1 MAGVTPDWFDQGDD
15 KYLRLIRAAY
25 LDSYNAVIDR
35 IGSRMKSE
43 LDGKDISRWA
53 TARLKAVRDAI
64 KDELNDLD
72 KQIAGITNESVDNI
86 QKQVGHLAAAS
97 GVGKSF
103 ETFLDRDIKAYV
115 YKGAFLRDFM
125 QSTNRNYTAELLT
138 KAESVLKMG
147 VIQRKSWGEV
157 VTDLRQ
163 NAWGLEPYQRATSI
177 TYKARR
183 LARTELARA
192 RSMAVDEFVN
202 SDPDMIGVIISF
214 GGGPCPNGVCYDLV
228 GEYYKD
234 GSGKGW
240 PPPQRPFHPNCRCCA
255 TEIMG
260 RPEYAE
266 EVPGFAGMP
275 TLSGGR

>member
-1 MAGVTPDWFDQGDD
+1 MVGVTPEWFDQSED

-25 LDSYNAVIDR
+25 LDSYNAVVDR
-35 IGSRMKSE
+35 ISSRMKSE
-43 LDGKDISRWA
+43 LDGKDISQWA

-64 KDELNDLD
+64 KDELNSLD
-72 KQIAGITNESVDNI
+72 KQIAGITNESMDNV
-86 QKQVGHLAAAS
+86 QKQVGHLAVTS

-103 ETFLDRDIKAYV
+103 ETFLDRDIRSYV
-115 YKGAFLRDFM
+115 YRGAFLRDFM

-138 KAESVLKMG
+138 KAESVIKMG

-183 LARTELARA
+183 LARTELARSRA
-192 RSMAVDEFVN
+192 LAIREFVD
-202 SDPDMIGVIISF
+202 SDPDMIGVRISF
-214 GGGPCPNGVCYDLV
+214 GGGPCPSGICYDLV

-234 GSGKGW
+234 GSDRGW
-240 PPPQRPFHPNCRCCA
+240 PPPDLPAHPNCRCCIS
-255 TEIMG
+255 EIMAM
-260 RPEYAE
+260 PEYAE
-266 EVPGFAGMP
+266 AVA
-275 TLSGGR
+275 